1 MPCIEVANT
10 LKISVIIPTRDPDT
24 DTLIRVADA
33 LARQTLP
40 VDQWE
45 VVLVDNASL
54 PPVSLDPFKALAAPV
69 RRVEEG
75 VPGLSRARSK
85 GIAEARGPLLVFID
99 DDVLPA
105 PDFLESACTLFA
117 RLPTL
122 GTAGGGIVPEFE
134 VPPPDWFEEF
144 SGLLALRPAPPVE
157 HILSHLPTHPASS
170 PAHDSTQAALSRTF
184 DLPTWLPNGA
194 GLIVRREAAEAWVA
208 RQRNHKTGPEITDRV
223 GSSLASGGDQDIVL
237 AALRA
242 GWHTGCFPTLLV
254 RHIIPTA
261 RLQPAYLCRL
271 NHGIQRSWVH
281 VLHRYGLNPW
291 NPVPRYSASLRKARA
306 FVRCAA
312 WKSPSHRIRWRG
324 LCGRI
329 DGLADIAPFS
339 GNAQIHR

>member
-1 MPCIEVANT
+1 M
-10 LKISVIIPTRDPDT
+10 KISVIIPTRDPDT

>member
-1 MPCIEVANT
+1 MPCIESANT

-24 DTLIRVADA
+24 ETLIRVADA

-40 VDQWE
+40 ADQWE

-54 PPVSLDPFKALAAPV
+54 PPVSLGPFKALAAPV

-122 GTAGGGIVPEFE
+122 GTAGGGIVLEFE

-170 PAHDSTQAALSRTF
+170 PAHDSTQATLSKTF

-194 GLIVRREAAEAWVA
+194 GLIVRRKAAEAWVA
-208 RQRNHKTGPEITDRV
+208 RQRNNKAGPEITDRV